1 VKKLEPRPF
10 ALIGV
15 NTVAH
20 APEELAAVM
29 EKENLPWRSFADP
42 GAIVRQWNLS
52 GTPTYY
58 VLDHRGVIRFKWVGN
73 PAESALDAA
82 LESLTRE
89 AEQAALERAG
99 PAPR

>member
-1 VKKLEPRPF
+1 MEKLEHRPF

-15 NTVAH
+15 DTVEH

-29 EKENLPWRSFADP
+29 ERENLPWRSFADT
-42 GAIVRQWNLS
+42 AEIVRQWNLS

-58 VLDHRGVIRFKWVGN
+58 VLDHRGVIRSKWVGN

-82 LESLTRE
+82 LEALIRE
-89 AEQAALERAG
+89 AEQAGPERAE